1 MIVYNIT
8 IKITPEI
15 EAEWVQWQK
24 KEHIPDVMASGRFT
38 GYQFYRLLQEDEDG
52 ITYVVQYFASDMNE
66 YNRYIEETAPSLR
79 EKALAR
85 WGNRFIA
92 FRTVMQTVD

>member
-8 IKITPEI
+8 IKIIPGI

-24 KEHIPDVMASGRFT
+24 EEHIPDVMASGLFTDYRF
-38 GYQFYRLLQEDEDG
+38 FRLLQDEEDG
-52 ITYVVQYFASDMNE
+52 LTYIVQYFASNLE
-66 YNRYIEETAPSLR
+66 NYTRYINETAPLLR

-92 FRTVMQTVD
+92 FRTVMEQVN

>member
-8 IKITPEI
+8 IKITTDI
-15 EAEWVQWQK
+15 EADWIQWQK
-24 KEHIPDVMASGRFT
+24 EEHIPDVMASGCFT
-38 GYQFYRLLQEDEDG
+38 GYRFYRLLQEEEDG
-52 ITYVVQYFASDMNE
+52 LTYVVQYLAASMEE
-66 YNRYIEETAPSLR
+66 YTRYIEETAPLLR

-92 FRTVMQTVD
+92 FRTVMQAVE